1 MSLKKSS
8 FTIFKN
14 YRKGIII
21 LPKGIIIDRYLY
33 PEFLDLKLKDINL
46 MNMEG
51 KEYGIIVA
59 NHINAVNIVDFNNQ
73 MIINDVDRMELKHSI
88 AGALN
93 PTMFIKQGENHHKIV
108 DYDERK
114 DTQRIFTN
122 EVYTDIFVAYEVD
135 DLEEGLKE
143 DNKIST
149 KALNEF
155 LLLYRNISRMPS
167 IRAIDNITDRDI
179 LFFRSDREYI
189 EGEDNNKF
197 VENLAGNM
205 PYTQVPVFIKMSH
218 NSWSPSQTN
227 ETISEV
233 IKERLRFDLLI
244 SDYEELIGKAAEELH
259 YFKNPKYAYLD
270 TFIAIESYVTEKI
283 TEYKEHLGINSNKI
297 KHYKTEITFAYKM
310 DIELPMILKNNLT
323 EKEIQL
329 IGEIKGFAKKRNSV
343 VHSKEKVEFHE
354 ANNALEKSLI
364 FFKLLDEKF
373 KVLYE

>member
-1 MSLKKSS
+1 M
-8 FTIFKN
+8 
-14 YRKGIII
+14 
-21 LPKGIIIDRYLY
+21 PKGIIIDRYLY